1 MHATT
6 TRPADVT
13 SSNVDSA
20 KQFVFRTGELW
31 FSVPAIAVREVT
43 VAPELVQVP
52 GCPRSLAG
60 LCHLRSEFIPVVGL
74 EELLE
79 IDGIQPIERQDK
91 LIVLSGRVSWAIRV
105 AEAAALESLETLIS
119 PESRSDEGTATPVM
133 GTAMFRDQIVRVL
146 DPNAILRLAQK
157 SLEQSWQPIAVN
169 R

>member
-1 MHATT
+1 MHAVA
-6 TRPADVT
+6 PAPPDRST
-13 SSNVDSA
+13 AIDTG

-31 FSVPAIAVREVT
+31 FSVPAVAVREIT
-43 VAPELVQVP
+43 IAPGLVKVP
-52 GCPRSLAG
+52 GCPPSLAG

-74 EELLE
+74 EHLLD
-79 IDGIQPIERQDK
+79 IDGIEPTEPHDK
-91 LIVLSGRVSWAIRV
+91 LIVLSGRVSWAVRV

-119 PESRSDEGTATPVM
+119 PESRVEDGAASPVM

-157 SLEQSWQPIAVN
+157 SLEQSWQPIALN